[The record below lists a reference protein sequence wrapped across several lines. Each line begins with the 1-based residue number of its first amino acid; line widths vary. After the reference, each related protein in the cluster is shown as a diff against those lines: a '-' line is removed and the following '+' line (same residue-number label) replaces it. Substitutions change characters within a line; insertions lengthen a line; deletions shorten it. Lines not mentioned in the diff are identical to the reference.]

1 MMPCH
6 VGFRLIASLK
16 VQVMSVSECFF
27 FFLVARRTFHGPSFL
42 LVYVCFDW
50 NNFFLGLGLCSIW
63 NVIGK
68 KEGNFGFKTG

>member
-16 VQVMSVSECFF
+16 VQVLSECLFF
-27 FFLVARRTFHGPSFL
+27 VTRRTFHGPSFL
-42 LVYVCFDW
+42 LVYVCFAW

-63 NVIGK
+63 NAIGK
-68 KEGNFGFKTG
+68 REGNFGFKMG